1 MPAAT
6 EYGTS
11 EVAIANDDEVGGIPL
26 NNDVT
31 LDDDV
36 PCDSSAELPPQQK
49 QQVAFYQQDEH
60 DSHVI
65 RGRCWG
71 DVENQV

>member
-1 MPAAT
+1 MSAAT

-36 PCDSSAELPPQQK
+36 PCDSSAE
-49 QQVAFYQQDEH
+49 V
-60 DSHVI
+60 
-65 RGRCWG
+65 
-71 DVENQV
+71 